1 MSYSLEQLSRH
12 VQGIVH
18 GDSQF
23 QIQQLKS
30 LTQASSD
37 DIAFVNG
44 EKYLPQAR
52 QSQAGALIVSADLVA
67 DLADQ
72 FQLIVVDSPY
82 LAFAQM
88 THIFADQAE
97 FEGIASTTRIHPS
110 AIIGANVRIGDF
122 AVIGANVRIGDNS
135 QIFPQVHI
143 AENVTIGHS
152 AWIESHVSIFAKAT
166 IGDHVR
172 IHANTVIGSEG
183 FGFAPYQGQW
193 HRIVQ
198 LGSVRIGNQV
208 RVGSNCSIDR
218 GALDDTVIDD
228 GVILDNLVQVA
239 HNVQIGKHSAIA
251 AQTAIAGSTEIGAN
265 CIIGGAS
272 AIAGHLTIVDGVQ
285 LTGMSMVT
293 KSILQAGV
301 YSSGTGS
308 LENTAW
314 KKAVVGF
321 RQLSATPINALLK
334 QIKLLTAR
342 VDQLESHPN
351 NVDTTHERANA
362 KPE

>member
-12 VQGIVH
+12 VQGTVH

-23 QIQQLKS
+23 QIQHLKS
-30 LTQASSD
+30 LTQAGAD

-44 EKYLPQAR
+44 EKYLTQAK
-52 QSQAGALIVSADLVA
+52 QSQAGALIVPADMVTALV
-67 DLADQ
+67 DQ
-72 FQLIVVDSPY
+72 FHLILVDSPY
-82 LAFAQM
+82 LAFAQL
-88 THIFADQAE
+88 THLFADQAE
-97 FEGIASTTRIHPS
+97 FDGIASTAKIHPS
-110 AIIGANVRIGDF
+110 AIIGEHVSIGDF
-122 AVIGANVRIGDNS
+122 VVIGANVRIGDNC

-193 HRIVQ
+193 HRIAQ
-198 LGSVRIGNQV
+198 LGSVCIGNHV
-208 RVGSNCSIDR
+208 RIGSNCSIDR

-228 GVILDNLVQVA
+228 GAILDNLVQVA

-251 AQTAIAGSTEIGAN
+251 ATTGIAGSTKIGEH
-265 CIIGGAS
+265 CIIGGAC
-272 AIAGHLTIVDGVQ
+272 AIGGHLTIVDGVQ

-293 KSILQAGV
+293 KSISQAGV
-301 YSSGTGS
+301 YSSGTA
-308 LENTAW
+308 LLDNTAW
-314 KKAVVGF
+314 KKAVIGF

-334 QIKLLTAR
+334 QLKLLTAR
-342 VDQLESHPN
+342 VDQLESQSN